1 MGRRSEMKR
10 INRGPK
16 MDGSW
21 KMMMR
26 ETEGGAGG
34 RGRRLTALGGAL
46 GGAEQ
51 VLTQLHPQT
60 AAACQWWDAAVL
72 WGAALTFSLL
82 FRFWFFDICC
92 GFLSQTLMLHFIS
105 CRLCQ

>member
-16 MDGSW
+16 MDGGW

-26 ETEGGAGG
+26 GTEGGAGG

-46 GGAEQ
+46 GGGEQ
-51 VLTQLHPQT
+51 ALTQLHPLT

-72 WGAALTFSLL
+72 WGAARCFVL
-82 FRFWFFDICC
+82 F
-92 GFLSQTLMLHFIS
+92 LVV
-105 CRLCQ
+105 